1 MNYKEALHFI
11 EEKKKRASLSENST
25 GISLGLDRMRQL
37 CAELDDPQDKLQ
49 FIHVAGTNGK
59 GSVSAYIS
67 SILGLGGTLVG
78 RYVSPVVFEYRECI
92 RFEDARG
99 IRNISEDLLAEVVT
113 ETAHAMEQMKEKGM
127 EEPTVFEMETAM
139 AFLAFVKEQCQIV
152 VLEVGL
158 GGREDAT
165 NVIRTSVMTVITS
178 ISRDHMAFLGDTIE
192 SIAREKAGIIKPGV
206 PVVAYPK
213 NETAEAVIRQ
223 VCKEKKSPLTI
234 VRDEDMELCEMDVSH
249 LLFSY
254 KDMRYYTQMCGS
266 YQMANASLAIEACR
280 QLEDKLPLNEEQ
292 LIIGVRQTYWR
303 GRFEV
308 VCHDPLIVV
317 DGAHN
322 EDGAAALADAVKNL
336 LPDKK
341 IHAVM
346 GVFKDKEYEKMVS
359 ILQPLMADVVTV
371 KAPGPRGL
379 PAEELADVWEK
390 AGCTSV
396 STAESVSD
404 GLKKAMNRCEKE
416 DTILLF
422 GSLSLLS
429 QLKWRS

>member
-1 MNYKEALHFI
+1 MNIKEALAFI
-11 EEKKKRASLSENST
+11 ENKKKRASLSDST

-37 CAELDDPQDKLQ
+37 CAELDNPQDKLQ

-92 RFEDARG
+92 QFEDARG
-99 IRNISEDLLAEVVT
+99 IRWISEELLAEVTT
-113 ETAHAMEQMKEKGM
+113 EVLHAMEQMKKKGM

-139 AFLAFVKEQCQIV
+139 AFLAFCKEKCQIV

-165 NVIRTSVMTVITS
+165 NVIQTPVISVITS

-192 SIAREKAGIIKPGV
+192 KIAAEKAGIIKPGV
-206 PVVAYPK
+206 PVVACP
-213 NETAEAVIRQ
+213 EDPLAEAVICQ
-223 VCKEKKSPLTI
+223 VCKEKNSPLT
-234 VRDEDMELCEMDVSH
+234 VVKDEDMELCEMDVSH

-254 KDMRYYTQMCGS
+254 KGTRYYTQMCGS
-266 YQMANASLAIEACR
+266 YQMANASLAIEVCR
-280 QLEDKLPLNEEQ
+280 QLEDKLPLEEEQ
-292 LIIGVRQTYWR
+292 LIIGVRQAYWR

-308 VCHDPLIVV
+308 VCHDPLIIV

-336 LPDKK
+336 LPGKK

-359 ILQPLMADVVTV
+359 ILQPLMIDVVTV

-379 PAEELADVWEK
+379 SEKTLADVWQK
-390 AGCTSV
+390 AGCMDVT
-396 STAESVSD
+396 TAESVPD
-404 GLKKAMNRCEKE
+404 GLKKAMNRCKRE
-416 DTILLF
+416 DVILLF